1 MIDRRPALIA
11 RWRGA
16 ADIAHAVSFAR
27 ERELVVAVRGG
38 GHSFPGYSMCEGGLV
53 IDLSTM
59 HGVRVDPV
67 AKTAQVAGGAWIGD
81 LDWEAQQYGLATT
94 MGEIS
99 NTGVAGLTPG
109 GGYGWVG
116 RRHRL
121 ARAKLLSA
129 DPGTAAGT
137 IRGGRRSEQP

>member
-11 RWRGA
+11 RCSGA
-16 ADIAHAVSFAR
+16 ADIARAVSFAR
-27 ERELVVAVRGG
+27 ERELLVAVRGG

-99 NTGVAGLTPG
+99 NTGVAGLTLG
-109 GGYGWVG
+109 GGVGWPG
-116 RRHRL
+116 PRPGL
-121 ARAKLLSA
+121 AFDHLLSA
-129 DPGTAAGT
+129 EL
-137 IRGGRRSEQP
+137 GGADGKRHGGG